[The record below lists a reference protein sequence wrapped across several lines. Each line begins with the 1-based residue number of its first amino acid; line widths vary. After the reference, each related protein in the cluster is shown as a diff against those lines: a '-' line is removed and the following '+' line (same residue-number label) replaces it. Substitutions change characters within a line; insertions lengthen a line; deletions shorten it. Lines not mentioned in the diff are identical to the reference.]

1 MPLAPFEELL
11 HRARAGD
18 GDALGELVCRYEP
31 EVRLV
36 ARLRLGPGLRPYLD
50 SIDLVQS
57 VHRSI
62 MIGLRHDKFTL
73 SKPEDL
79 LALALTMVRR
89 KAAKH
94 WRKLQRQKRLGDGDS
109 SAQYLVGLL
118 GDLEAP
124 HADPAA
130 HVAYRDTLE
139 HVCNQLDATDRRLL
153 DLHLQGY
160 RTVEIAK
167 EIGINA
173 DVLRVRLSRL
183 RQRLRASGV
192 AAEWL

>member
-1 MPLAPFEELL
+1 MPNAPFEELL
-11 HRARAGD
+11 RRARDGD
-18 GDALGELVCRYEP
+18 GEALGELARRYEP

-62 MIGLRHDKFTL
+62 MIGLRNNKFTL
-73 SKPEDL
+73 DRPEDL

-109 SAQYLVGLL
+109 SAQHLAGLL
-118 GDLEAP
+118 NELETP
-124 HADPAA
+124 QADPAA
-130 HVAYRDTLE
+130 NVAYRDTLE
-139 HVCNQLDATDRRLL
+139 HLCNQLDATDRRLL

-167 EIGINA
+167 ETGVNA

-192 AAEWL
+192 TAEWL